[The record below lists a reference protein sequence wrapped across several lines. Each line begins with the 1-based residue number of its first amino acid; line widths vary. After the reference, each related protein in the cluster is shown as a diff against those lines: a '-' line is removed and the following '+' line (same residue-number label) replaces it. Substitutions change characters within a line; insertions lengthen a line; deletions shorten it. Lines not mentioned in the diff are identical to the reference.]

1 MCSGRAFKG
10 SEGPCWCGEGVF
22 GGWLEHYETAT
33 LPALVLPA
41 LPSLPNTER
50 DGTNTGRKE
59 NRNMYSCNRPEKCE
73 HGERNGRHRK
83 WTRDGGRGPLRRRR
97 RPRCDSGARP
107 ARAASA
113 STLTAASSACVTRRR
128 PPVAVRRRQRSQPPS
143 PPFAQEHQH
152 WLDMCR
158 RLEASEKRRAA
169 ARARGDA
176 ARTRYA
182 HEQRLKVW

>member
-1 MCSGRAFKG
+1 MLVWGGCVWGVVGTLRDCHAAGARAAR
-10 SEGPCWCGEGVF
+10 
-22 GGWLEHYETAT
+22 AT
-33 LPALVLPA
+33 LAPEHRARTALTQA
-41 LPSLPNTER
+41 E
-50 DGTNTGRKE
+50 KKIE
-59 NRNMYSCNRPEKCE
+59 IQCNRPEKCE
-73 HGERNGRHRK
+73 HRERNGRHRK

-128 PPVAVRRRQRSQPPS
+128 PPVALRRRQRSQPPS